1 MRVIK
6 LKLNLNLQNWYN
18 MQKEISKI
26 LLKKLEK
33 LEKILNKAEKV
44 SKKKKK

>member
-1 MRVIK
+1 MKVRK
-6 LKLNLNLQNWYN
+6 LKLNLNSQNWCN